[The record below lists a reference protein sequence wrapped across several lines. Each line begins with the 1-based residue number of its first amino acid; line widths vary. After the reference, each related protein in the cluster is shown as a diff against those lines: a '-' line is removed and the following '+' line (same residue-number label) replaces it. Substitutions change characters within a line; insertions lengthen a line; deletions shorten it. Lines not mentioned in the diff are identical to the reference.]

1 MVRPINV
8 GLLMHA
14 SPEWMGGVVYIQNLV
29 KAIASLPKDDR
40 ATIKIHLITSSKTSS
55 KFYQDLLPLV
65 DTYQQIDFLS
75 TKPLSRISRLL
86 EKLIPSLKNSLFS
99 AHEINKIKKEID
111 FFYPLIGEREIFWN
125 FPVKCVSWIPDF
137 QHKYLPE
144 FFSKHERMRRDKLH
158 QKMIRDSNSIVFSSQ
173 TASNDFEKFYPE
185 SNIKLFVLKFCT
197 TPEKSWLNENFKETQ
212 KKYNIPD
219 NFFII
224 SNQFWRHKNHIV
236 VIEALNYLKKMSIR
250 PVVVCT
256 GTLGKKK
263 HSIHVKELLSTIEK
277 YELQSQVLFLGLI
290 PRIDQIHLMRCSL
303 AVIQPSLFEGW
314 STVVEDARTLGKV
327 ILLSNLPVHLE
338 QNPPSALYF
347 SPNSEVELAQG
358 INQVLSR
365 IDSCVDESQGSLIQ
379 GNKNCVY
386 AQEFLKIASQIHIR
400 D

>member
-14 SPEWMGGVVYIQNLV
+14 SPAWMGGVVYIQNLV
-29 KAIASLPKDDR
+29 KAIATLPKDER
-40 ATIKIHLITSSKTSS
+40 ATIKVHLITSSKTSS

-65 DTYQQIDFLS
+65 DTYQKIDFLS

-86 EKLIPSLKNSLFS
+86 EKFIPSLKNSLLS
-99 AHEINKIKKEID
+99 DHEINKIKKEID

-144 FFSKHERMRRDKLH
+144 FFSEHERTRRDKLH
-158 QKMIRDSNSIVFSSQ
+158 QKMIQNSNSIVFSSQ
-173 TASNDFEKFYPE
+173 TALNDFKKFYPE
-185 SNIKLFVLKFCT
+185 SNIKLFVLRFCT
-197 TPEKSWLNENFKETQ
+197 TPEKSWFNERFKETQ

-236 VIEALNYLKKMSIR
+236 VIEALNYLKKMSVR
-250 PVVVCT
+250 PVVLCT
-256 GTLGKKK
+256 GTLDKKK
-263 HSIHVKELLSTIEK
+263 HSTHIKELLSIIEK
-277 YELQSQVLFLGLI
+277 YELQSQILFLGLI
-290 PRIDQIHLMRCSL
+290 PRIDQIQLMRSSL

-327 ILLSNLPVHLE
+327 VLLSNLPVHLE
-338 QNPPSALYF
+338 QDPPNALYF

-358 INQVLSR
+358 INQVLSG
-365 IDSCVDESQGSLIQ
+365 IDSCVDKSQGSLIQ
-379 GNKNCVY
+379 EDKNYIY
-386 AQEFLKIASQIHIR
+386 AQEFLKITSQIHIR